1 MNSSAR
7 SQGNHSTIRRLTLPP
22 TPLGG
27 PPDCRRY
34 RYCSSKQLWQRTDI
48 YVVLSKNQVLLNPLV
63 QHWTR
68 KELGEVSGC
77 RTLHGIHTWR
87 IPVSWTAWKPGDP
100 RSIEMILHPAYPA
113 MAHCHSS
120 QGLLKSGIQ
129 PICCP
134 PGYVARL
141 PLNHVLEVWM
151 NTRNIAYNSQLT

>member
-1 MNSSAR
+1 M
-7 SQGNHSTIRRLTLPP
+7 QGLRVTIPQYVDSPFPQPRLVVHQTVGD
-22 TPLGG
+22 T
-27 PPDCRRY
+27 DT
-34 RYCSSKQLWQRTDI
+34 SKQLWQGTDI

-63 QHWTR
+63 QHGAR

-141 PLNHVLEVWM
+141 PLNHVLEVWI
-151 NTRNIAYNSQLT
+151 NTRNIAYNS